1 MSTLLNRLKTE
12 RVGDYE
18 LATTPVEMEVVS
30 SVNGCMLERP
40 LRGVFAKS
48 KDRAIHLHG
57 DNYQLIPYEDILSGL
72 SDSLD
77 SYGVDLTGSSI
88 HFDVSNSLSRMK
100 LRVMFGEKSQ
110 LGMHE
115 MSYNTSDKLQFG
127 IELVSSYDA
136 SIVFKLQTMFLRLVC
151 DNGMKSIESF
161 NSSFKRHTTNF
172 DIQTAFDKLKGL
184 NESFKS
190 LTDRFETYQS
200 VKLSQNDVDKLF
212 KSFSKGS
219 KGKEFLLNDVLENKS
234 NTTLWDVY
242 NSLTNYSSHNKR
254 AVKIGKRNAE
264 IENFDIKTSNMD
276 DIRSDDKRTTEVQN
290 FIGSN
295 TFLFFV
301 HRGVSNQLQ
310 TN

>member
-12 RVGDYE
+12 RAGDYE

-30 SVNGCMLERP
+30 SVNGYMLGKP
-40 LRGVFAKS
+40 LHGVFAKS

-57 DNYQLIPYEDILSGL
+57 DNYQLIPYETILSGL

-77 SYGVDLTGSSI
+77 AYGVDLTGSSI
-88 HFDVSNSLSRMK
+88 HFNVADSLSRMR
-100 LRVMFGEKSQ
+100 LRVMFGEKSE

-115 MSYNTSDKLQFG
+115 MSYNPADKLQFG
-127 IELVSSYDA
+127 VELVSSYDA
-136 SIVFKLQTMFLRLVC
+136 SIIFKLQTMFLRLVC
-151 DNGMKSIESF
+151 DNGMKNIESF

-190 LTDRFETYQS
+190 LSDRFETYQS
-200 VKLSQNDVDKLF
+200 VKLDQSDVDKLF

-219 KGKEFLLNDVLENKS
+219 KGKEFLLNDVLEKKS
-234 NTTLWDVY
+234 NTTLWDIY

-254 AVKIGKRNAE
+254 AVQIGKRNAKVKD
-264 IENFDIKTSNMD
+264 FDIKTSNMD
-276 DIRSDDKRTTEVQN
+276 EIRSDDTRTAEVQN
-290 FIGSN
+290 FINSN

-301 HRGVSNQLQ
+301 HKGISNQLQ
-310 TN
+310 SN

>member
-1 MSTLLNRLKTE
+1 
-12 RVGDYE
+12 
-18 LATTPVEMEVVS
+18 
-30 SVNGCMLERP
+30 MLERP
-40 LRGVFAKS
+40 LHGVFAKS

-57 DNYQLIPYEDILSGL
+57 DNYQLIPYETILSGL

-77 SYGVDLTGSSI
+77 TYGVDLTGSSI
-88 HFDVSNSLSRMK
+88 HFNVADSLSRMK
-100 LRVMFGEKSQ
+100 LRVMFGDKSK

-115 MSYNTSDKLQFG
+115 MTYNPADKLQFG

-190 LTDRFETYQS
+190 LSDRFETYQS
-200 VKLSQNDVDKLF
+200 VKLNQSDVDKLF

-219 KGKEFLLNDVLENKS
+219 EGKEYLLNDVLENKS
-234 NTTLWDVY
+234 NTTLWDIY

-254 AVKIGKRNAE
+254 AVQIGKRNAKVKD
-264 IENFDIKTSNMD
+264 FDIKLSNMD
-276 DIRSDDKRTTEVQN
+276 EIKSDDKRTAEVQN
-290 FIGSN
+290 FIKSN

-301 HRGVSNQLQ
+301 HKGVSNRLQ
-310 TN
+310 SN